1 MSDQDPT
8 PATVKAGEYVICGTG
23 MDPNVLNMPGP
34 GVPPRPQA
42 PKPTLAA
49 AILRLLNR

>member
-1 MSDQDPT
+1 MSGQE
-8 PATVKAGEYVICGTG
+8 PAPVKAGEYVICGTG
-23 MDPNVLNMPGP
+23 TDWDANLLDMPGP